1 VIILNALFPIFSL
14 LFLGGLLRRLELTD
28 HHFLK
33 TADRLV
39 YYIFFPLMLFWKIG
53 SAQLGTG
60 SQWLFVGTTLL
71 AVVIMFLISMLFIRI
86 LPVAPFQ
93 AGSFSQSCY
102 RFNTYIGVA
111 VILNSLGAEGIA
123 YYGVLIALVIPLINV
138 CAVSLLIWYSGVEAS
153 GREKARIVT
162 RALVANP
169 LIVGCILGIVYA
181 RLVGEFPQFINNS
194 LQLMSMVTLPLALI
208 SIGGGLSFTGVYRHL
223 PLSLLAAVCKLG
235 LLPLIG
241 YLLYRLFQVEGVP
254 FQTGMIFF
262 CLPTSTA
269 IYVLSSQLNSD
280 TELASAAIVISTLLS
295 FGALSVALLL

>member
-1 VIILNALFPIFSL
+1 MIILNALFPIFSL

-53 SAQLGTG
+53 SAQLGAG

-71 AVVIMFLISMLFIRI
+71 AVVLMVLISMLIIRV

-138 CAVSLLIWYSGVEAS
+138 CAVSHLIWHSGVAAS

-169 LIVGCILGIVYA
+169 LIVGCVLGIVYA

-208 SIGGGLSFTGVYRHL
+208 SIGGGLSFTGVYRYL

-241 YLLYRLFQVEGVP
+241 YLLYRLFEVEGVP

-280 TELASAAIVISTLLS
+280 TELASAAIVVSTLLS

>member
-1 VIILNALFPIFSL
+1 MIILNALFPIFSL
-14 LFLGGLLRRLELTD
+14 LFLGGILRRLELTD

-33 TADRLV
+33 AADRLV

-53 SAQLGTG
+53 SAPMGAG
-60 SQWLFVGTTLL
+60 SQWLFVGITML
-71 AVVIMFLISMLFIRI
+71 AVGIMFLISTLIIRL
-86 LPVAPFQ
+86 LPVASFL

-102 RFNTYIGVA
+102 RSNTYIGVA
-111 VILNSLGAEGIA
+111 VILNSLGVEGIA
-123 YYGVLIALVIPLINV
+123 YFGVLIALVIPLVNV

-169 LIVGCILGIVYA
+169 LIVGCVLGIVYA

-241 YLLYRLFQVEGVP
+241 YLLYRLFQVDGVP

-280 TELASAAIVISTLLS
+280 TELASAAIVVSTLLS

>member
-1 VIILNALFPIFSL
+1 MIILNALFPICSL

-33 TADRLV
+33 TVDRLV

-53 SAQLGTG
+53 SASLEAG
-60 SQWLFVGTTLL
+60 SQWLFVGITML
-71 AVVIMFLISMLFIRI
+71 AVAMIVLISMMIIRL
-86 LPVAPFQ
+86 LPVASFQ

-102 RFNTYIGVA
+102 RSNTYIGVA
-111 VILNSLGAEGIA
+111 VVLNSLGAEGIA
-123 YYGVLIALVIPLINV
+123 YFGVLIAIVIPLVNV
-138 CAVSLLIWYSGVEAS
+138 CAVVLLIWYSGVEAS
-153 GREKARIVT
+153 GHEKARIVT

-169 LIVGCILGIVYA
+169 LIVGCLLGIVYA
-181 RLVGEFPQFINNS
+181 RLIGEFPDFIDNS

-208 SIGGGLSFTGVYRHL
+208 SIGGGLSFKGVYRHL

-235 LLPLIG
+235 LLPLLG
-241 YLLYRLFQVEGVP
+241 FLLYRLFQVDGVM
-254 FQTGMIFF
+254 FETGMIFF

-280 TELASAAIVISTLLS
+280 TELASAAIVVSTLLS